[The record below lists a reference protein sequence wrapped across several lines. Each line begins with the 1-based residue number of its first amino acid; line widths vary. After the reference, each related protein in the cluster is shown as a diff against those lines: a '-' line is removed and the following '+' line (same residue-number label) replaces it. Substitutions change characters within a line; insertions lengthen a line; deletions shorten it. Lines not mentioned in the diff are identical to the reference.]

1 MHSAVVFGVY
11 VYLTNG
17 RKLFPRPFFFL
28 FSRSVC
34 ASCYNTLTYFLSLPL
49 SVPIGRIITTV
60 QAAQASKPPIQEL
73 ADRVAKYFVPVITG
87 ISLCTFVTW
96 SVAYAVGA
104 VPKQWYA
111 EAGGPY
117 LFAFFFALVSVS
129 FFFFFV

>member
-1 MHSAVVFGVY
+1 MH
-11 VYLTNG
+11 
-17 RKLFPRPFFFL
+17 
-28 FSRSVC
+28 
-34 ASCYNTLTYFLSLPL
+34 NTPYFLSD
-49 SVPIGRIITTV
+49 SAGRIITTV

-104 VPKQWYA
+104 VPKGWYA

-117 LFAFFFALVSVS
+117 LFAFFFALVS
-129 FFFFFV
+129 FYDCFCFLFR